1 MKKKLPKKKDG
12 TEGKQVRT
20 IMASS
25 NEENNYCFMNDIII
39 CCKQPEVT
47 STGVKFPE
55 NKGAGVF
62 LRSARVSTGNITS
75 TLSVCLFFTE
85 NKKNPFFLF
94 R

>member
-12 TEGKQVRT
+12 TEGKQVG
-20 IMASS
+20 ISCPS
-25 NEENNYCFMNDIII
+25 IYEDINDYCCMNDMIV

-62 LRSARVSTGNITS
+62 LRSARVSGVKTAAGSIVPCQFIRSWN
-75 TLSVCLFFTE
+75 V
-85 NKKNPFFLF
+85 
-94 R
+94 